1 MPIMTL
7 AMYVPGRFPSDTRNT
22 SAHCPDCGDRLYFLE
37 DGTPAVERRADLVPM
52 KALELLAAECED
64 LNDDLRRYEAR
75 PEQVAADYLEAV
87 LRAVGWQ
94 GMKGRDDVAGLT
106 GPAVDI
112 ARAMQAFG
120 PCAHSRGPDEP
131 LGLRFE
137 GSGPEP
143 ALSPATTKHSL
154 VGPGKFPR
162 RRYFTRAGEVRD
174 RPAWG
179 RRK

>member
-1 MPIMTL
+1 MIDQPQKALTCSCGRCGSEDYGRGQHWTWRCKDGMPIMTL

-106 GPAVDI
+106 GAAVDI
-112 ARAMQAFG
+112 AG
-120 PCAHSRGPDEP
+120 
-131 LGLRFE
+131 
-137 GSGPEP
+137 
-143 ALSPATTKHSL
+143 
-154 VGPGKFPR
+154 
-162 RRYFTRAGEVRD
+162 AGR
-174 RPAWG
+174 
-179 RRK
+179 